1 MASKS
6 VSERISKDYARM
18 LRRGHSDFINS
29 VGKPVSLIEYTRL
42 LAHVRDIPTRFKKKP
57 NDISL
62 F

>member
-18 LRRGHSDFINS
+18 LRRGHADFIKTA
-29 VGKPVSLIEYTRL
+29 GKPVSLIEYTRL
-42 LAHVRDIPTRFKKKP
+42 LAHARDIPTNFKRKP
-57 NDISL
+57 RDISL